1 MMRLKSKTFKHFL
14 KAVKVGADTTLS
26 GSLFHTRGT
35 L

>member
-1 MMRLKSKTFKHFL
+1 MRNKPKVFKCFL

-26 GSLFHTRGT
+26 GSLFQTHGT